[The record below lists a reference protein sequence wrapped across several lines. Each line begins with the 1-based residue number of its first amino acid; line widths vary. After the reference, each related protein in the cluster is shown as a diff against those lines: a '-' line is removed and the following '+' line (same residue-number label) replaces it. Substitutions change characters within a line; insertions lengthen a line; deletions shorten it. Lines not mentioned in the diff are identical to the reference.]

1 MNKRE
6 LINDMKRAAG
16 GSFVTRSWLAKYM
29 NHPDPHSVD
38 RFIHNLPRINQRYFI
53 DDIAEQIIS
62 QSTYKEVR

>member
-16 GSFVTRSWLAKYM
+16 GSSFVTRAWLAKYM

-38 RFIHNLPRINQRYFI
+38 RFLYNLPRINRRYFI
-53 DDIAEQIIS
+53 DDIAEKIMDQA
-62 QSTYKEVR
+62 QYRG

>member
-16 GSFVTRSWLAKYM
+16 GSFVTRAWLAKYM

-38 RFIHNLPRINQRYFI
+38 RFLHDLPRVNRRYFI
-53 DDIAEQIIS
+53 DDIAGKIYEQA
-62 QSTYKEVR
+62 QYRG